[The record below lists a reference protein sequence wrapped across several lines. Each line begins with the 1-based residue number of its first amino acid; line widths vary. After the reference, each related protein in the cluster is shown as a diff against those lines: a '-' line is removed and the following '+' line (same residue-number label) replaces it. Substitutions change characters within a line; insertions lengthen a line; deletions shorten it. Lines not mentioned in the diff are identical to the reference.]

1 MYTATK
7 DMSCINEKKKRKKA
21 GGGAMLIHSSIPMAV
36 FNQSF
41 VFDMAQSEEPDRKRA
56 RFSKVDGDF
65 LAKLRIESVPA
76 GTKRSSSCHRV

>member
-1 MYTATK
+1 M
-7 DMSCINEKKKRKKA
+7 
-21 GGGAMLIHSSIPMAV
+21 PV

-56 RFSKVDGDF
+56 RLLKADGDF

-76 GTKRSSSCHRV
+76 ATKRSSSCHRVWRLCILAGHQH

>member
-7 DMSCINEKKKRKKA
+7 DMSCVNEKKKKKKRRK
-21 GGGAMLIHSSIPMAV
+21 GERCSIPKPV

-41 VFDMAQSEEPDRKRA
+41 VFDMAQSEEADRKRA
-56 RFSKVDGDF
+56 RFSKVDGNF

-76 GTKRSSSCHRV
+76 ATKRSSSCHRV